1 MNTINL
7 IIALASGLLGS
18 IIGGIIASCGAIRA
32 VTRMECMRQ
41 SERLKILLRSVI
53 SELNSIEGH
62 PASVVENAD
71 IDNAVCDVKPL
82 LGCRRRRAF
91 SKAWNQY
98 RYDPQHDNY
107 APSEYTEISTVD
119 AKKLISSRIHN
130 LISLLN

>member
-62 PASVVENAD
+62 PA
-71 IDNAVCDVKPL
+71 
-82 LGCRRRRAF
+82 
-91 SKAWNQY
+91 
-98 RYDPQHDNY
+98 
-107 APSEYTEISTVD
+107 ISIAMTHSMIIM
-119 AKKLISSRIHN
+119 L
-130 LISLLN
+130 LLNTLR